1 MKSIEIRD
9 TLRKILLATSSY
21 KRSREKLV
29 CFCPM
34 RGAAVDGRLMLVGRA
49 VHGWHPSFTV
59 SDLEKKRETL
69 LENTIAFSS
78 SDPDPIAH
86 LHDVWRKP
94 SNEKQCNPA
103 RSSFWSVTRAVL
115 KEFGPDENPL
125 SHLYWTNLY
134 KISPHGR
141 RNPSLSLCKLQGPAC
156 QEMLGVEIK
165 LLKPRRILFLT
176 GAWWANPFLRAL
188 KFVPR
193 LVGTYSQ
200 VHQTG
205 YLRLESGKLC
215 SLVVA
220 DHPERTKR
228 SVIAAEILDAFDK
241 LSIKPETGAAVNW
254 QMRS

>member
-1 MKSIEIRD
+1 MKSSEIRYA
-9 TLRKILLATSSY
+9 LRKILLATSSY
-21 KRSREKLV
+21 KRSSEKLV
-29 CFCPM
+29 CFCPVK
-34 RGAAVDGRLMLVGRA
+34 GAAVDGRLMLVGRA
-49 VHGWHPSFTV
+49 VHGWHPSFKV
-59 SDLEKKRETL
+59 SDLGKKRETL

-78 SDPDPIAH
+78 SVPDPIMH
-86 LHDVWRKP
+86 LHNVWRKP
-94 SNEKQCNPA
+94 SDQKQCNPA
-103 RSSFWSVTRAVL
+103 RSSFWRVARAVL

-134 KISPHGR
+134 KISPHVG

-165 LLKPRRILFLT
+165 LLEPQRILFLT

-188 KFVPR
+188 KFAPR
-193 LVGTYSQ
+193 LVGTYSH

-205 YLRLESGKLC
+205 YLRLESGELC
-215 SLVVA
+215 SVVVA
-220 DHPERTKR
+220 DHPERKKR
-228 SVIAAEILDAFDK
+228 SVIGAEILDAFYK